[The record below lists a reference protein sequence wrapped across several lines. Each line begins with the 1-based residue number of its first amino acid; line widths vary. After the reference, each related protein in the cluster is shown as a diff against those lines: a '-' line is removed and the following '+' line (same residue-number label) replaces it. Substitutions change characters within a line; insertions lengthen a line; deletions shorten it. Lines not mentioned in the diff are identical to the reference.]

1 MTEGRHH
8 VGSAD
13 DFPEE
18 SITKVVVD
26 NEDVVVVKQGG
37 QYYALPDRCTHQR
50 FPLHDGELLDGKI
63 KCIRHGATFD
73 LHTGRATMPAIKK
86 IKLYQAEEVDGA
98 VYVTTLSN

>member
-1 MTEGRHH
+1 MSDGRFH
-8 VGSAD
+8 VGSAE
-13 DFPEE
+13 DFPDE

-73 LHTGRATMPAIKK
+73 LHTGRATMPAIRK
-86 IKLYQAEEVDGA
+86 IKLYQAEEIDGA